1 MSSMP
6 FRSSR
11 PDSWNT
17 PRSHTDQTLRM
28 MKYGKIQPMH
38 RPSFWERLFGAI

>member
-11 PDSWNT
+11 PDSWTT
-17 PRSHTDQTLRM
+17 PQPHTDATMRM
-28 MKYGKIQPMH
+28 MKYGKIQIYYIGIRH
-38 RPSFWERLFGAI
+38 STQIVN